1 MEKDDFK
8 VSVMVN
14 QKVEVAFDRLND
26 VQAWWT
32 KDLVGGTNN
41 FGDEFE
47 VRFGDVH
54 YSKQRVVEVVRPTR
68 ITWLVVESK
77 LSFISDQQEWNNT
90 RIRFELTPNGDQTQL
105 HFTHE
110 GLKSDVECFSA
121 CSDAWTG
128 YIRGA
133 LKKWMEQ

>member
-32 KDLVGGTNN
+32 KDLVGGTNK
-41 FGDEFE
+41 FGDEFQ

-54 YSKQRVVEVVRPTR
+54 YSKQRLVEIVRPTR
-68 ITWLVVESK
+68 VTWLVVESK

-105 HFTHE
+105 QFTHE